1 MTENERGF
9 MKDIL
14 ERKGV
19 SFIRMAHEHNIDYN
33 DALTLMNLAYKKEY
47 R

>member
-19 SFIRMAHEHNIDYN
+19 SFIRMAHEHNIDYK
-33 DALTLMNLAYKKEY
+33 DALKLMDLAYKKEY